1 MKINRVSS
9 SNSQKMSK
17 SDSFWMNFYYLLV
30 LYKDVFFLVLGGGVV
45 MALII
50 LVLDFMIPNE
60 LKNIDKET
68 TMKLF
73 DELQQTNRH
82 HEAILLMEN
91 KGNAVLNDEDNEVVY
106 MTKLSDSY
114 IHTGDYAKA
123 EKMLLDAEKLRKTK
137 SIDAQTLKEVPHIDK
152 FMDFSCTR
160 NIYQFYETIG
170 DMKNQLKY
178 YKIYRD
184 FYNKFTAVADVNELI
199 DLGLQ
204 NSEFAQINNDFAFDY
219 DSIVVTSF
227 TDVESAIKMMQ
238 NLVDSVYYDE
248 AYNNSFKI
256 KCLNKLIGWQL
267 DNGFIT
273 DSYINMALAIE
284 LVKNPKNF
292 DDYKYLGELSDY
304 CYQIHD
310 IATSKSLFNRYSIYF
325 EERYGKD
332 DYDYLYNYVRS
343 FRYLETENNWEKLI
357 IELEKYCRGMRRK
370 IATFMPS
377 MTEAQRIF
385 FAEKF
390 DMAYN
395 YAFHILST
403 HPDERLAK
411 ICFDNVIFKK
421 GLLLRS
427 ERQIENSILAL
438 NNSKIDSLY
447 SRLKELKVNL
457 IYLSVSGKKYTDK
470 TEEFAQEAEHIE
482 KELAMQCSDFKTLN
496 EIEDVDCYNLQSKL
510 SDNEVIIELIEHN
523 GNLFALILDN
533 ANKVKYVNIGKKSE
547 INDMLHSR
555 IAQIYHN
562 QSFTDKIWSKIAEI
576 IHDKET
582 VFYVPV
588 GFFNQLSIGSL
599 YNGNDEY
606 LSDNYNLVL
615 VSNPLTIKD
624 KHPLNFDSKT
634 TKISLWGGINYG
646 NNDTTTEQIAVRAA
660 ITRGKSL
667 RQLPFTLH
675 EVKEIANLLNNQNI
689 NNIVFSD
696 SIATET
702 AFKQR
707 AQKNDNIIH
716 ISTHG
721 FFNENS
727 DLNSSMIESGLFF
740 AGANKFWSNDTLEVA
755 IGQEDGILRAAE
767 IAEMNLSNCNLV
779 VLSACETGLGFSN
792 TSEGVY
798 GLQRAFKLAGADMIL
813 MSLWKVD
820 DFATSMLMTEF
831 YKNLLSGDDADLAL
845 NKSRQSVREQFPSP
859 EDWGGFVLLH

>member
-1 MKINRVSS
+1 
-9 SNSQKMSK
+9 MSK

-30 LYKDVFFLVLGGGVV
+30 LYKDVFSLVLGGGVV

-91 KGNAVLNDEDNEVVY
+91 KGNVVFDDEDNDVVY

-137 SIDAQTLKEVPHIDK
+137 EIDEKTLEVFPHIREFIDLTCTQQIYEFYDK
-152 FMDFSCTR
+152 
-160 NIYQFYETIG
+160 IG
-170 DMKNQLKY
+170 DTTNQFKY
-178 YKIYRD
+178 YRNYRKLYRELVGTD
-184 FYNKFTAVADVNELI
+184 DINKYQHKSPDNLN
-199 DLGLQ
+199 L
-204 NSEFAQINNDFAFDY
+204 NFDY
-219 DSIVVTSF
+219 DSIVITSF
-227 TDVESAIKMMQ
+227 TDAELAIQSMQ

-248 AYNNSFKI
+248 AYNNSFKL

-267 DNGFIT
+267 NNGYVTNAYLSI
-273 DSYINMALAIE
+273 ALAIE

-304 CYQIHD
+304 CYKIHD
-310 IATSKSLFNRYSIYF
+310 IATSKSLFNRYSTYL

-343 FRYLETENNWEKLI
+343 FRYLEAENDWEKLI
-357 IELEKYCRGMRRK
+357 IELEKYCNGMRRK

-510 SDNEVIIELIEHN
+510 SDNEVIIELIEHDD
-523 GNLFALILDN
+523 NLFALILDN

-562 QSFTDKIWSKIAEI
+562 QSFTDKIWSKIAEK

-606 LSDNYNLVL
+606 LSDNYNLIL

-707 AQKNDNIIH
+707 AQKHDNIIH

-740 AGANKFWSNDTLEVA
+740 AGANKFWSNDTIEVA
-755 IGQEDGILRAAE
+755 IGQKDGILRAAE

-845 NKSRQSVREQFPSP
+845 NKSRQAVRNHFPSP